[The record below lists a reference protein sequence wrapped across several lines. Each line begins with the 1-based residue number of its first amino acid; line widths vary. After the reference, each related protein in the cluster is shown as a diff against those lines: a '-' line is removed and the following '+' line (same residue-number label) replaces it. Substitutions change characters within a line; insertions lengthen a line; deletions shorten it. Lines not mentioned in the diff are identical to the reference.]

1 MHARV
6 WLALVLM
13 LGAGSGCSVLETT
26 DQPAVL
32 VRPGAA
38 QQARIQAVIALAL
51 EAPAV
56 NISAG
61 ALTTSSTLVI
71 ESGQMRRDGQR
82 LQGRVL
88 GRPEHFQLLINGS
101 RCMLLHVETQRRHSL
116 RDVRCRAHEP

>member
-1 MHARV
+1 V
-6 WLALVLM
+6 WLALALM
-13 LGAGSGCSVLETT
+13 LGAGSGCGVLETT

-32 VRPGAA
+32 VQPDAA

-56 NISAG
+56 SISAE

-71 ESGQMRRDGQR
+71 ESEPMRRDGQR

-101 RCMLLHVETQRRHSL
+101 RCMLLHVETQRRHAL
-116 RDVRCRAHEP
+116 QEVRCRAHEP